1 METQESLNLESAT
14 SHEASADI
22 AKDTG
27 TATAPQEQTTEAKSG
42 VEGGTSAG
50 TAEGGT
56 SAPFMTVQH
65 NHEDLNLTE
74 AEATDWIQ
82 IGMASKAMLETARRA
97 AALKGMDVKS
107 FIESFEKAEDDAYR
121 AELEAKHGDD
131 IDTINGLM
139 ELYQSKKNDK
149 VRAAEAEAN
158 RQEQERKN
166 NLESR
171 LADEF
176 IELQKEFP
184 EVEQFS
190 DLPKSVKSAA
200 AKGQNLLSAYLLYRH
215 REGQAVKKTEES
227 AKASSAASTG
237 SMSSEH
243 GNSEEAYAE
252 FRKSLFE
259 N

>member
-1 METQESLNLESAT
+1 METQESLNLENAT
-14 SHEASADI
+14 SQEESADV

-27 TATAPQEQTTEAKSG
+27 TATAPQEQTAEAASE
-42 VEGGTSAG
+42 VEGGTSAKIAEDG
-50 TAEGGT
+50 TP
-56 SAPFMTVQH
+56 APFMTVQH

-149 VRAAEAEAN
+149 VKAAELEAK
-158 RQEQERKN
+158 RQEQERKD

-200 AKGQNLLSAYLLYRH
+200 AKGQNLLSEYLRFKH
-215 REGQAVKKTEES
+215 SEAKK
-227 AKASSAASTG
+227 AKAAEATAEAAKHASTG
-237 SMSSEH
+237 NMSTVEGHQSAMDALMS
-243 GNSEEAYAE
+243 GLY
-252 FRKSLFE
+252 R
-259 N
+259 

>member
-14 SHEASADI
+14 SQEESADV

-27 TATAPQEQTTEAKSG
+27 AATAPQEQTAEAASE
-42 VEGGTSAG
+42 VEGGTSAK
-50 TAEGGT
+50 TAEDGT
-56 SAPFMTVQH
+56 PAPFMTVQH

-139 ELYQSKKNDK
+139 ELYQSKKDDK
-149 VRAAEAEAN
+149 VKAAELEAK

-166 NLESR
+166 TLESR

-184 EVEQFS
+184 EVEQFG

-200 AKGQNLLSAYLLYRH
+200 ANGKNLLSEYLRFKH
-215 REGQAVKKTEES
+215 SEAKKAEA
-227 AKASSAASTG
+227 AKAAAEAAKQASTG
-237 SMSSEH
+237 NMSTVEGHISAMDALMS
-243 GNSEEAYAE
+243 GLY
-252 FRKSLFE
+252 R
-259 N
+259 

>member
-14 SHEASADI
+14 SQEESADV

-27 TATAPQEQTTEAKSG
+27 TATAPQEQTAEAASE
-42 VEGGTSAG
+42 VEGGTSAK

-56 SAPFMTVQH
+56 PAPFMTVQH

-82 IGMASKAMLETARRA
+82 IGMASKVMLETARRA

-139 ELYQSKKNDK
+139 ELYQSKKDDK
-149 VRAAEAEAN
+149 VKAAELEAK

-166 NLESR
+166 TLESR

-184 EVEQFS
+184 EVEQFG

-200 AKGQNLLSAYLLYRH
+200 ANGQNLLSEYLRFKH
-215 REGQAVKKTEES
+215 SEAKKAEA
-227 AKASSAASTG
+227 AKATAEAAKQASTG
-237 SMSSEH
+237 NMSTVEGHISAMDALMS
-243 GNSEEAYAE
+243 GLY
-252 FRKSLFE
+252 R
-259 N
+259 

>member
-1 METQESLNLESAT
+1 METQESLNLESTT
-14 SHEASADI
+14 SQDTSADV

-27 TATAPQEQTTEAKSG
+27 SATAPQEQTAEAASE
-42 VEGGTSAG
+42 VEGGTSAK

-56 SAPFMTVQH
+56 SAPFLTIQF
-65 NHEDLNLTE
+65 NHEDKCLTE
-74 AEATDWIQ
+74 EEAITLAQ
-82 IGMASKAMLETARRA
+82 KGMAYDAVYNPVARA

-139 ELYQSKKNDK
+139 ELYQSKKDDK
-149 VRAAEAEAN
+149 VKAAELEAK

-166 NLESR
+166 TLESR

-184 EVEQFS
+184 EVEQFG

-200 AKGQNLLSAYLLYRH
+200 ANGQNLLSEYLRFKH
-215 REGQAVKKTEES
+215 SEAKKAEA
-227 AKASSAASTG
+227 AKAAAEAAKNASTG
-237 SMSSEH
+237 NMSTVEGHISAMDALMS
-243 GNSEEAYAE
+243 GLY
-252 FRKSLFE
+252 R
-259 N
+259 

>member
-14 SHEASADI
+14 SQEESADV

-27 TATAPQEQTTEAKSG
+27 TATAPQEQTAEAASE
-42 VEGGTSAG
+42 VEGGTSAK
-50 TAEGGT
+50 TAEDGT
-56 SAPFMTVQH
+56 PAPFMTVQH

-149 VRAAEAEAN
+149 VKAAEAEAN

-184 EVEQFS
+184 EVEQFG

-200 AKGQNLLSAYLLYRH
+200 ANGQNLLSEYLRFKH
-215 REGQAVKKTEES
+215 SEAKKAEA
-227 AKASSAASTG
+227 AKATAEAAKQASTG
-237 SMSSEH
+237 NMSTVEGHISAMDALMS
-243 GNSEEAYAE
+243 GLY
-252 FRKSLFE
+252 R
-259 N
+259 

>member
-1 METQESLNLESAT
+1 METQEGLNFEST
-14 SHEASADI
+14 ISQETSADV

-27 TATAPQEQTTEAKSG
+27 TATAPQEQTAEAKSE
-42 VEGGTSAG
+42 VEGGTSAK

-56 SAPFMTVQH
+56 SAPFLTIQF
-65 NHEDLNLTE
+65 NHEDKSLTE
-74 AEATDWIQ
+74 EEAITLAQ
-82 IGMASKAMLETARRA
+82 KGMAYDAVYNPVARA

-149 VRAAEAEAN
+149 VKAAEAEAN

-166 NLESR
+166 TLESR

-184 EVEQFS
+184 EVEQFG

-200 AKGQNLLSAYLLYRH
+200 ANGQNLLSEYLRFKH
-215 REGQAVKKTEES
+215 SEAKKAEA
-227 AKASSAASTG
+227 AKAAAEAAKQASTG
-237 SMSSEH
+237 NMSTVEGHISAMDALMS
-243 GNSEEAYAE
+243 GLY
-252 FRKSLFE
+252 R
-259 N
+259 